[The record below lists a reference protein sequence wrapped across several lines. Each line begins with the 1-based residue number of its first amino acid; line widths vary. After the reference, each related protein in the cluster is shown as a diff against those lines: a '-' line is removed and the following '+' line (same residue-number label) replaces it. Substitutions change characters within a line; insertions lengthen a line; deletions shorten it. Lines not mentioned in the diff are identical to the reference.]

1 MQKAA
6 TEYTK
11 ERRVRKRWQRVV
23 AGLSC
28 VVMFFT
34 TYALVLPAI
43 ALEMDYL
50 CGKEEHSHTDACYSV
65 TTRREQICGENVH
78 SHTEGCFDE
87 ERKQLC
93 LYADFVVHQ
102 HSNLCYDGGELVCTL
117 AEREA
122 HTHDASCYTSQ
133 LTCGQEESEGHA
145 HTGDCYQ
152 LICEATEEGH
162 SHSEDCYKKIC
173 GQEESEGHSHTD
185 ACYESSLT
193 CGKEEIFLHTHS
205 ESCYAHPEGQE
216 PYLICGQI
224 EVQRHAHTDSCFE
237 TVSTSELTCTVA
249 EHTHSTDCYSS
260 EAQETTAP
268 TVSETEQEP
277 SCGKEEHTH
286 TDECYGPEDGDGENP
301 LICGKEEH
309 THGDTCYPLAATEE
323 IVAEEASLF
332 MDSGITLFSATD
344 SPEQLTLYPGQV
356 YTAAVTAEPSTEDT
370 NIVGA
375 ESIPFNTAK
384 LKLGTTAAFTGD
396 TVDISNALYT
406 FTKVEDNIYQIAA
419 SNGIYLSP
427 AISGM
432 YPGNTSATNTKIE
445 NSTISGGFY
454 LYNTD
459 NSNSSTNSTYLYF
472 YRNGDACFNRYSS
485 LENASDAVLTACT
498 FLLYTP
504 VTDGAESLAEIP
516 GYEKVTSLDAI
527 TDNSQYLIV
536 AEASGAYY
544 VLYPS
549 TSTSSAYAHVAKVAP
564 YELTIT
570 AKTAGTATVTAG
582 NMTYDVTVADTI
594 TIERGETT
602 QIELP
607 KDAVVEIA
615 DGKIASSSIDNDG
628 VVTIN
633 GTTVGT
639 TTATVTIGNDR
650 YTWEIQVNAPTS
662 FQLAY
667 ADGPAITFN
676 IVDQNGKPL
685 PAPRAVDV
693 PAESGE
699 RYVFGTAE
707 DAGENVKGS
716 FAPAIDG
723 YIYNKA
729 IWNDNNS
736 EIFSVATS
744 GYDGNNYKWRFY
756 ITEPPTNGQYYSR
769 NDSDSVTL
777 HYVPEGAISY
787 DLNLPPMGQSGEG
800 FKGSGWFEG
809 HEPSISA
816 TVQKLV
822 EGGTLARPAGYY
834 SEEGVAGIPGLYRWK
849 VTYVNELGIE
859 ENWKDAEGNLPDK
872 GTMIG
877 DWYGEGRFDGWAYTA
892 ADGETYLLD
901 PEAGFQQK
909 DDGTIF
915 VSASRK
921 IGQDDVIEP
930 IPKTEVTLPEGA
942 RLVGHWTEISNVVSF
957 FINYKGTILD
967 TEGDVTGRRADT
979 FTKSVAV
986 GHVFYGKQKVG
997 VDGTFGRDANAK
1009 ITSAFRDKF
1018 DKDDLSTQIV
1028 VEYLRDCI
1036 EAFHGDVDEGAEPT
1050 EGTNYK
1056 TSMSIYSPGAN
1067 SIMVKNNTLSLL
1079 KQTQRTVQVATGKK
1093 DMNPTID
1100 PKNCDGDHYEVRWY
1114 VLKEQVDAWHI
1125 DGVLVAKTQEIALT
1139 KTFSGLSSEQSQ
1151 KLMNGT
1157 VDGSGNRTGNFQID
1171 TELGGAAYLTITAD
1185 SVTGQYSYEGSD
1197 STQQLPNS
1205 YHWTLN
1211 AIMDEKYTMTEENYE
1226 LEGYDVS
1233 SIIVHYF
1240 KRPNTGVTEVK
1251 FEYSN
1256 STSAFEDDYPVT
1268 GGHTTAV
1275 SFNNFYTPTGTGA
1288 MAIVKRDSTSSATD
1302 SSGLLEG
1309 AEFTLYSKEPSKGA
1323 DGNWKGD
1330 VAPDSNQQELIVST
1344 NHNGTAYFSGMSEG
1358 EYYLA
1363 ETRAP
1368 SGYTASGGCWKV
1380 KVEKNSDTGVVV
1392 TLYEKDAYGAWME
1405 SGQTLYNGGIKGSY
1419 VVENTAKDNTVTVTK
1434 TFSGLTAAEMNTL
1447 YSASKTEDGSSTG
1460 YQIIIGQA
1468 DSSGSIGSE
1477 EESSATLT
1485 LDKAQRSQDG
1495 FTFTWTIHNL
1505 TITKDDGTSIEYGLK
1520 EINYLVTDGSG
1531 GKKYA
1536 DVAVTGTLAYGNKQ
1550 ELSLNIDVEN
1560 TSGGTAKTVKS
1571 FTFHSESSDHIYLNN
1586 HYTDTYDVR
1595 VNKVDTKGNAL
1606 EGAKFALY
1614 GPYQDSPNSQKFI
1627 TFTGEDGT
1635 AQSYYYIQTL
1645 TEGLEGTH
1653 TGTGLKFDTN
1663 YVLKEVTAPEGY
1675 TLAEP
1680 ILIRDT
1686 AEENHD
1692 GVYLLKVVN
1701 TSMEE
1706 ATVSVTARKAWAN
1719 GDPAEE
1725 AKVTLNLY
1733 RRAGDSGN
1741 AVLVDSQTV
1750 GADQN
1755 SGENTIPNT
1764 NQYIPGAQV
1773 TASAW
1778 TVVWENL
1785 KAYDTENA
1793 DNAVEYQWFVTE
1805 TSVDGYVTT
1814 YSDPMKITDDTN
1826 TFEAG
1831 QALGQTKKTV
1841 TITNTAGYVL
1851 PNTGGNGSAGWLML
1865 GGMLMLVSCLYVR
1878 YIPKRSKRGGTR

>member
-78 SHTEGCFDE
+78 SHTEGCFDKE
-87 ERKQLC
+87 GNQLC

-102 HSNLCYDGGELVCTL
+102 HSNLCYDGGKLVCTL

-216 PYLICGQI
+216 PYLTCGQI

-301 LICGKEEH
+301 LSCGKEEH

-356 YTAAVTAEPSTEDT
+356 YTAAVTAASEVTDDPVVGVTSTK
-370 NIVGA
+370 
-375 ESIPFNTAK
+375 NTLAK
-384 LKLGTTAAFTGD
+384 LKLGTSSAFTGD
-396 TVDISNALYT
+396 TVDISKALYT
-406 FTKVEDNIYQIAA
+406 FAVNEGGTTTTYTVGNSGAYLCLQNGKAGFPQTTNGASIEVESAGDDTVYLKSSS
-419 SNGIYLSP
+419 SN
-427 AISGM
+427 
-432 YPGNTSATNTKIE
+432 
-445 NSTISGGFY
+445 FVR
-454 LYNTD
+454 
-459 NSNSSTNSTYLYF
+459 YLYF
-472 YRNGDACFNRYSS
+472 WRDGKNYFDQQEGTADA
-485 LENASDAVLTACT
+485 TK
-498 FLLYTP
+498 FLLYRP
-504 VTDGAESLAEIP
+504 AGEDEKSSDGIP
-516 GYEKVTSLDAI
+516 GYVNVTSV
-527 TDNSQYLIV
+527 TDSAQYLI
-536 AEASGAYY
+536 AAQYNNDYY

-549 TSTSSAYAHVAKVAP
+549 TSTTDKYSHVAKVAP
-564 YELTIT
+564 YEMTIT
-570 AKTAGTATVTAG
+570 AKKAGTATVTAG
-582 NMTYDVTVADTI
+582 GMTYDVTVTDTI
-594 TIERGETT
+594 TIERGETA

-615 DGKIASSSIDNDG
+615 DGNIASSSIDNDG

-639 TTATVTIGNDR
+639 TTATVTIGEEK
-650 YTWEIQVNAPTS
+650 YTWKIQVNAPTS

-685 PAPRAVDV
+685 SAPRAVDV
-693 PAESGE
+693 PADSGK
-699 RYVFGTAE
+699 RYVFGTTE
-707 DAGENVKGS
+707 DTGENVKDS

-723 YIYNKA
+723 YIYNEA
-729 IWNDNNS
+729 IWNDNQT
-736 EIFSVATS
+736 IFSVATN
-744 GYDGNNYKWRFY
+744 GYDSNNNDWRFY

-787 DLNLPPMGQSGEG
+787 DLNLPLMGTSGEG

-809 HEPSISA
+809 HEPSISD
-816 TVQKLV
+816 TVQDLKA
-822 EGGTLARPAGYY
+822 GDKLARPDGYY
-834 SEEGVAGIPGLYRWK
+834 EETGVAGIPGLYRWK

-859 ENWKDAEGNLPDK
+859 ENWKDADGNLPN
-872 GTMIG
+872 GTMID
-877 DWYGEGRFDGWAYTA
+877 DWYGEGRFDGWTYTA
-892 ADGETYLLD
+892 ADGVTYLLD
-901 PEAGFQQK
+901 PEAEFQQK

-930 IPKTEVTLPEGA
+930 IPETEVPLPEGA

-997 VDGTFGRDANAK
+997 VDGTFGSDANAK

-1018 DKDDLSTQIV
+1018 DKNDPSTQIV
-1028 VEYLRDCI
+1028 VEYLRDCTKPFDGN
-1036 EAFHGDVDEGAEPT
+1036 EGDTPQEGD
-1050 EGTNYK
+1050 NYK

-1079 KQTQRTVQVATGKK
+1079 KQTQRTVQVATGK
-1093 DMNPTID
+1093 DTNPTID
-1100 PKNCDGDHYEVRWY
+1100 PENCDGDHYEVRWY
-1114 VLKEQVDAWHI
+1114 VLKEQADAWHI
-1125 DGVLVAKTQEIALT
+1125 DGVLVAKTQEIDLT
-1139 KTFSGLSSEQSQ
+1139 KTFSGLSSAQSE
-1151 KLMNGT
+1151 KLMDGT
-1157 VDGSGNRTGNFQID
+1157 VDGSGNRTDNFQID
-1171 TELGGAAYLTITAD
+1171 TELGGEKYLTITVD
-1185 SVTGQYSYEGSD
+1185 PVTGQYSYEGSD

-1226 LEGYDVS
+1226 LDGYDVS

-1240 KRPNTGVTEVK
+1240 KRPNTGVTEVT
-1251 FEYSN
+1251 FEYSD
-1256 STSAFEDDYPVT
+1256 STEAFEYDYPVT

-1363 ETRAP
+1363 ETLAP

-1495 FTFTWTIHNL
+1495 FTFTWTIHDL
-1505 TITKDDGTSIEYGLK
+1505 PITGENGQSINYGLK
-1520 EINYLVTDGSG
+1520 EINYLVKDNG
-1531 GKKYA
+1531 GRKKYA

-1550 ELSLNIDVEN
+1550 ELSLNIDVDN
-1560 TSGGTAKTVKS
+1560 TDGGTAETVGGTAETVKS

-1595 VNKVDTKGNAL
+1595 VNKVDTKGKAL
-1606 EGAKFALY
+1606 SGAEFALY

-1645 TEGLEGTH
+1645 TKGLEGTH

-1692 GVYLLKVVN
+1692 GVYLLEVKN

-1741 AVLVDSQTV
+1741 AVLVNSQIV
-1750 GADQN
+1750 GANQN
-1755 SGENTIPNT
+1755 SGKNTISDT
-1764 NQYIPGAQV
+1764 DEHIPGAEV
-1773 TASAW
+1773 TASEW

-1785 KAYDTENA
+1785 KAYDTVDA

-1805 TSVDGYVTT
+1805 TSVGGYVTT
-1814 YSDPMKITDDTN
+1814 YSDPMEITCDTN

>member
-102 HSNLCYDGGELVCTL
+102 HSNLCYDGGKLVCTL

-193 CGKEEIFLHTHS
+193 CGKEAIFLHTHS

-301 LICGKEEH
+301 LSCGKEEH

-356 YTAAVTAEPSTEDT
+356 YTAAVTAASEVTDDSVVGVTST
-370 NIVGA
+370 N
-375 ESIPFNTAK
+375 NTSAK
-384 LKLGTTAAFTGD
+384 LKLGTSSAFTGD
-396 TVDISNALYT
+396 TVAISKALYT
-406 FTKVEDNIYQIAA
+406 FTKVEGEENIYQIAA

-427 AISGM
+427 AISGT
-432 YPGNTSATNTKIE
+432 YPGSTSATNTKIE

-454 LYNTD
+454 LYNYIN
-459 NSNSSTNSTYLYF
+459 NSSTYLYF
-472 YRNGDACFNRYSS
+472 YRNGNAYFDRYTS
-485 LENASDAVLTACT
+485 LNGASQDVLTACT

-504 VTDGAESLAEIP
+504 VTEGEESSAEIP
-516 GYEKVTSLDAI
+516 GCKQVTSLDAI
-527 TDNSQYLIV
+527 TDKGQYLIV
-536 AEASGAYY
+536 AEADGAYY

-549 TSTSSAYAHVAKVAP
+549 TSTTDKYSHVAKVAP
-564 YELTIT
+564 YEMTIT
-570 AKTAGTATVTAG
+570 AKNAGTATVTAG
-582 NMTYDVTVADTI
+582 GMTYDVTVTDTI
-594 TIERGETT
+594 AIERDETT

-607 KDAVVEIA
+607 KGAVVTIA
-615 DGKIASSSIDNDG
+615 DGNIASSSIDNDG

-639 TTATVTIGNDR
+639 TTATVAIGNDT
-650 YTWEIQVNAPTS
+650 YTWKIQVNAPTS

-667 ADGPAITFN
+667 AEGSAITFN

-685 PAPRAVDV
+685 PAPQAVDV
-693 PAESGE
+693 PAENGK
-699 RYVFGTAE
+699 RYVFGAMKDSDE
-707 DAGENVKGS
+707 DATGS

-723 YIYNKA
+723 YIYNEA
-729 IWNDNNS
+729 IWDDNQTDRK
-736 EIFSVATS
+736 IFSVATS
-744 GYDGNNYKWRFY
+744 GYGDNNSKWRFY
-756 ITEPPTNGQYYSR
+756 ITEPPTSGQYYSK
-769 NDSDSVTL
+769 DGPHTVTL

-787 DLNLPPMGQSGEG
+787 DLNLPLMGTSGEG

-859 ENWKDAEGNLPDK
+859 ENWKDADGNLPDK

-892 ADGETYLLD
+892 ANGMTYLLD
-901 PEAGFQQK
+901 PEAEFQQK

-930 IPKTEVTLPEGA
+930 IPETEVPLPEGA

-997 VDGTFGRDANAK
+997 VDGTFGSDANAK

-1018 DKDDLSTQIV
+1018 DKNDPSTQIV
-1028 VEYLRDCI
+1028 VEYLRDCTKPFDGN
-1036 EAFHGDVDEGAEPT
+1036 EGDTPQEGD
-1050 EGTNYK
+1050 NYK

-1079 KQTQRTVQVATGKK
+1079 KQTQRTVQVATGK
-1093 DMNPTID
+1093 DTNPTID
-1100 PKNCDGDHYEVRWY
+1100 PENCDGDHYDVRWY
-1114 VLKEQVDAWHI
+1114 VLKEQADAWHI

-1139 KTFSGLSSEQSQ
+1139 KTFSGLSSDQSQ
-1151 KLMNGT
+1151 ELMNGT

-1171 TELGGAAYLTITAD
+1171 TELGGEKYLTITVD
-1185 SVTGQYSYEGSD
+1185 PVTGQYSYEGSD

-1226 LEGYDVS
+1226 LDGYDVS

-1240 KRPNTGVTEVK
+1240 KRPNTGVTEVT

-1256 STSAFEDDYPVT
+1256 STEAFEYDYPVT

-1309 AEFTLYSKEPSKGA
+1309 AEFTLYSKEPSKDA
-1323 DGNWKGD
+1323 DGKWKGD
-1330 VAPDSNQQELIVST
+1330 VALDSSGKNLAVST
-1344 NHNGTAYFSGMSEG
+1344 NHNGTAYFSGMNEG
-1358 EYYLA
+1358 TYYLA

-1368 SGYTASGGCWKV
+1368 SGYTANGGCWKV
-1380 KVEKNSDTGVVV
+1380 KVEKNSDTGEVVV
-1392 TLYEKDAYGAWME
+1392 TLYEKDTDGTWKE
-1405 SGQTLYNGGIKGSY
+1405 SGQTLYNGGIRGSY
-1419 VVENTAKDNTVTVTK
+1419 VVKNIAQANTVTVTK

-1468 DSSGSIGSE
+1468 NSSGSIGSE

-1485 LDKAQRSQDG
+1485 LDNAQRSQDG
-1495 FTFTWTIHNL
+1495 FTFTWTIHDL
-1505 TITKDDGTSIEYGLK
+1505 TITKDDGTSIKYGLK

-1550 ELSLNIDVEN
+1550 ELSLNIDVDN
-1560 TSGGTAKTVKS
+1560 TSGGMAETVES

-1595 VNKVDTKGNAL
+1595 VNKVDTKGKAL
-1606 EGAKFALY
+1606 EGAEFALY
-1614 GPYQDSPNSQKFI
+1614 GPYQDSPDNQKSI
-1627 TFTGEDGT
+1627 TVTGADGT

-1645 TEGLEGTH
+1645 TERPTGIH
-1653 TGTGLKFDTN
+1653 TGTGLKFDTD

-1725 AKVTLNLY
+1725 AEVTLNLY

-1741 AVLVDSQTV
+1741 AVLVNSQTV
-1750 GADQN
+1750 GAKQD
-1755 SGENTIPNT
+1755 SGKNTISDT
-1764 NQYIPGAQV
+1764 HYIPGAQV
-1773 TASAW
+1773 TASEW